1 VVDLAGIA
9 GIPTYVWIREAL
21 RKDIAGGIFKHGE
34 RLPAEHELAA
44 RFGVSRMTLR
54 KSLEDLVDEGLL
66 YRRHG
71 RGTFVAFLHL
81 ERDHT
86 RLTNFFDSASQE
98 GIPVRASLLVREI
111 ISAHQKVAAAL
122 NLSEGERV
130 IRIKTL
136 RYANE
141 LPITVHDAHIPHDLF
156 PSLSEGIPEAQHLW
170 TSFERCGYKVKR
182 AIQRIEA
189 LPATDE
195 LARLMEIN
203 PGAPILFKERTLYA
217 DDGTPIE
224 FTYCYNRGDL
234 YSLTVSLER

>member
-1 VVDLAGIA
+1 MVDLAGVA

-21 RKDIAGGIFKHGE
+21 RKDIAEGIFKHGE
-34 RLPAEHELAA
+34 KLPAEHELAA

-71 RGTFVAFLHL
+71 VGTFVAYLHL

-86 RLTNFFDSASQE
+86 RLTNFFDSANRE
-98 GIPVRASLLVREI
+98 GILVRASLLVREVI
-111 ISAHQKVAAAL
+111 PANTKVAGALNISAGDL
-122 NLSEGERV
+122 V

-141 LPITVHDAHIPHDLF
+141 LPITVHDAHIPHALF
-156 PSLSEGIPEAQHLW
+156 PSLIEGNLEVQHLW
-170 TSFERCGYKVKR
+170 TLFERCGYKVKR
-182 AIQRIEA
+182 AIQHIEA
-189 LPATDE
+189 REATDE

-203 PGAPILFKERTLYA
+203 VGAPILFKERTIYA

-224 FTYCYNRGDL
+224 FTFCYNRGDL